1 MSAGLGRW
9 GRCGLHRLPCLGGL
23 PKLQRLLKPLALLW
37 LLALASTAQAHK
49 PSDSYL
55 TLSVDRAEITG
66 RWDIALRDLDFAL
79 TLDADGD
86 GAITWGE
93 VRQRHGDIAAYAA
106 ARLKLS
112 ADGTP
117 CTLQFST
124 QLVDEHTDGAY
135 TVLPLRAACGA
146 AAPAGAIKNLA
157 LHYTLFA
164 DLDPQHRGLLKLASQ
179 GQTRTAILGPQ
190 AAQQSFTL
198 AEIGAL
204 QQFTAYLR
212 DGVWHIWIGFDH
224 ILFLVSLLLPAVGLW
239 GLQSGAG
246 AHPPAARLWQ
256 PVPRFSVAFWDV
268 LRIVTAFTVAH
279 SITLSLAVLG
289 VVTLPSRLVESA
301 IAASVV
307 LAALNNVWPL
317 VRGRR
322 WVVAFLFGLVHGFGF
337 ASVLADLGL
346 PQGALALAL
355 VGFNVGVEL
364 GQLAIVLVFLPLA
377 YALRRTAFYRRVVL
391 LGGSLLTAALAAVWL
406 AERVFEV
413 KLLTL

>member
-1 MSAGLGRW
+1 MSRRPGTLGR
-9 GRCGLHRLPCLGGL
+9 R
-23 PKLQRLLKPLALLW
+23 LALL
-37 LLALASTAQAHK
+37 LALTLCVCAAGSAHAHK

-55 TLSVDRAEITG
+55 TLNVDGSVVSG

-93 VRQRHGDIAAYAA
+93 VRQRHQDIAAYAA
-106 ARLKLS
+106 ARLQVL
-112 ADGTP
+112 ADGTA
-117 CTLQFST
+117 CTLQFSA

-135 TVLPLRAACGA
+135 TVLPLRADCSQVSPA
-146 AAPAGAIKNLA
+146 AGIKTLGLA
-157 LHYTLFA
+157 YTLFA
-164 DLDPQHRGLLKLASQ
+164 DLDPQHRGLLNLSAQ

-190 AAQQSFTL
+190 AAQQSYTL
-198 AEIGAL
+198 HEVSAL
-204 QQFTAYLR
+204 QQLVDYLR
-212 DGVWHIWIGFDH
+212 EGVWHIWIGFDH
-224 ILFLVSLLLPAVGLW
+224 ILFLLSLLLPAVGVW
-239 GLQSGAG
+239 ALQQDGRKSNA
-246 AHPPAARLWQ
+246 PPARRWL
-256 PVPRFSVAFWDV
+256 PVPRFALAFWDV

-289 VVTLPSRLVESA
+289 LVTLPSRLVESA

-322 WVVAFLFGLVHGFGF
+322 WVVAFVFGLIHGFGF

-364 GQLAIVLVFLPLA
+364 GQLAIVVAFLPLA
-377 YALRRTAFYRRVVL
+377 YALRRTGFYRRAVL
-391 LGGSLLTAALAAVWL
+391 WGGSLLIAALATVWL
-406 AERVFEV
+406 AERALDV